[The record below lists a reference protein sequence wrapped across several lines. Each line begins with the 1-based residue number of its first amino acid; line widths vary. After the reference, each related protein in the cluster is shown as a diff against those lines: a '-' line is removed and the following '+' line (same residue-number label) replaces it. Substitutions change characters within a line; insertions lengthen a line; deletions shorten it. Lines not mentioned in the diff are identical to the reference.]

1 MDVPLHVEALAISEK
16 IKEDQKILT
25 TMDLY
30 KIGRVL
36 GKGAFGKVNLALHRL
51 TRKLVAI
58 KSIKIAQI
66 EDENDKKK
74 IHHEIEIL
82 RRLKHESHIKLLETF

>member
-1 MDVPLHVEALAISEK
+1 M
-16 IKEDQKILT
+16 
-25 TMDLY
+25 
-30 KIGRVL
+30 
-36 GKGAFGKVNLALHRL
+36 NLALHKL

-66 EDENDKKK
+66 EYESDNKK